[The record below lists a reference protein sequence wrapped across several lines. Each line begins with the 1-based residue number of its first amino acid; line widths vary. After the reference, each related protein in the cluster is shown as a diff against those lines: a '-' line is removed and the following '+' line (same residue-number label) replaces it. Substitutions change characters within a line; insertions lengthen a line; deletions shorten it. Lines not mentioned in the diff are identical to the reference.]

1 MAAIIFI
8 SIGVIASFFCA
19 IVDGIIASEFIVS
32 ITCAEETETQTNLS
46 FSVWTNL
53 DSAHSHTRFNHT
65 GQQRQGGFGY
75 RNACQVRNFVDV
87 ISQNYQSHHDSRQ
100 IDQTNW
106 SQCLPCGD
114 GETFDIAGLI
124 NCVQTLLWTLL
135 KTFVS
140 CKQIKTKQYATTNFF
155 F

>member
-32 ITCAEETETQTNLS
+32 ITCIYMPALKRRKHKLIYPFLSEQTLTAHIHTPDLITQVS
-46 FSVWTNL
+46 RDRGAS
-53 DSAHSHTRFNHT
+53 
-65 GQQRQGGFGY
+65 
-75 RNACQVRNFVDV
+75 ACQIRNFVDV

-106 SQCLPCGD
+106 SQCLPCRD
-114 GETFDIAGLI
+114 GETFGIAGLI
-124 NCVQTLLWTLL
+124 KCVQTLLCNN
-135 KTFVS
+135 K
-140 CKQIKTKQYATTNFF
+140 
-155 F
+155 